1 MFALCRKEIAIDF
14 IRSICSY
21 TFANRRFYHWMEG
34 NMQNFHHVNVCPIRD
49 IISRISSK
57 WTMLV
62 LVTLHSN
69 GTMRFNDIQKSIG
82 EVSQRMLTVT
92 LRSLEADGL
101 IHRKVYPEVPP
112 KVEYKLSERGESLMP
127 LLQSLIDWALEH
139 AEAIMEDR
147 NKDR

>member
-1 MFALCRKEIAIDF
+1 
-14 IRSICSY
+14 
-21 TFANRRFYHWMEG
+21 
-34 NMQNFHHVNVCPIRD
+34 MQNFHHINVCPIRD

-57 WTMLV
+57 WAMLV

-101 IHRKVYPEVPP
+101 IHRKVHPEVPP
-112 KVEYKLSERGESLMP
+112 RVEYKLSERGESLMP

-139 AEAIMEDR
+139 TNAIMEDR
-147 NKDR
+147 NRDR

>member
-1 MFALCRKEIAIDF
+1 
-14 IRSICSY
+14 
-21 TFANRRFYHWMEG
+21 
-34 NMQNFHHVNVCPIRD
+34 MQNFHHINVCPIRD

-57 WTMLV
+57 WAMLV

-139 AEAIMEDR
+139 ANAIMEDR
-147 NKDR
+147 NRDR

>member
-1 MFALCRKEIAIDF
+1 
-14 IRSICSY
+14 
-21 TFANRRFYHWMEG
+21 
-34 NMQNFHHVNVCPIRD
+34 MQNFHHVNVCPIRD

>member
-1 MFALCRKEIAIDF
+1 
-14 IRSICSY
+14 
-21 TFANRRFYHWMEG
+21 
-34 NMQNFHHVNVCPIRD
+34 MQNFHHINVCPIRD

-57 WTMLV
+57 WAMLV

-101 IHRKVYPEVPP
+101 IHRKVYPEIPP
-112 KVEYKLSERGESLMP
+112 RVEYKLSERGESLMP

-139 AEAIMEDR
+139 ADAIMEDR
-147 NKDR
+147 NRDR

>member
-1 MFALCRKEIAIDF
+1 
-14 IRSICSY
+14 
-21 TFANRRFYHWMEG
+21 
-34 NMQNFHHVNVCPIRD
+34 MQNFHHINVCPIRD

-57 WTMLV
+57 WAMLV

-112 KVEYKLSERGESLMP
+112 RVEYKLSERGESLMP

-139 AEAIMEDR
+139 ANAIMEDR
-147 NKDR
+147 NRDR

>member
-1 MFALCRKEIAIDF
+1 
-14 IRSICSY
+14 
-21 TFANRRFYHWMEG
+21 
-34 NMQNFHHVNVCPIRD
+34 MQNFHHINVCPIRD

-57 WTMLV
+57 WAMLV

-92 LRSLEADGL
+92 LRSLKADGL

-112 KVEYKLSERGESLMP
+112 RVEYKLSERGESLMP

-139 AEAIMEDR
+139 ADAIMEDR
-147 NKDR
+147 NRDR

>member
-1 MFALCRKEIAIDF
+1 
-14 IRSICSY
+14 
-21 TFANRRFYHWMEG
+21 
-34 NMQNFHHVNVCPIRD
+34 MQNFHHINVCPIRD

-57 WTMLV
+57 WAMLV

-112 KVEYKLSERGESLMP
+112 RVEYKLSERGESLMP
-127 LLQSLIDWALEH
+127 LLQSSRYTLTSIPFP
-139 AEAIMEDR
+139 
-147 NKDR
+147 

>member
-1 MFALCRKEIAIDF
+1 
-14 IRSICSY
+14 
-21 TFANRRFYHWMEG
+21 
-34 NMQNFHHVNVCPIRD
+34 MQNFHHINVCPIRD

-57 WTMLV
+57 WAMLV

-112 KVEYKLSERGESLMP
+112 RVEYKLSERGKSLMP

-139 AEAIMEDR
+139 ANAIMEDR
-147 NKDR
+147 NRDR

>member
-1 MFALCRKEIAIDF
+1 
-14 IRSICSY
+14 
-21 TFANRRFYHWMEG
+21 
-34 NMQNFHHVNVCPIRD
+34 MQNFHHINVCPIRD

-57 WTMLV
+57 WAMLV

-112 KVEYKLSERGESLMP
+112 RVEYKLSERGESLMP

-139 AEAIMEDR
+139 ADAIKEDR
-147 NKDR
+147 NRDR

>member
-1 MFALCRKEIAIDF
+1 
-14 IRSICSY
+14 
-21 TFANRRFYHWMEG
+21 
-34 NMQNFHHVNVCPIRD
+34 MQNFHHINVCPIRD

-57 WTMLV
+57 WAMLV

-139 AEAIMEDR
+139 ADAIMEDR
-147 NKDR
+147 NRDR

>member
-1 MFALCRKEIAIDF
+1 
-14 IRSICSY
+14 
-21 TFANRRFYHWMEG
+21 
-34 NMQNFHHVNVCPIRD
+34 MQNFHHINVCPIRD

-112 KVEYKLSERGESLMP
+112 RVEYKLSERGESLMP

-139 AEAIMEDR
+139 ADAIMEDR
-147 NKDR
+147 NRNR

>member
-1 MFALCRKEIAIDF
+1 
-14 IRSICSY
+14 
-21 TFANRRFYHWMEG
+21 
-34 NMQNFHHVNVCPIRD
+34 MQNFHHINVCSIRD

-57 WTMLV
+57 WAMLV

-112 KVEYKLSERGESLMP
+112 RVEYKLSERGESLMP

-139 AEAIMEDR
+139 ADAIMEDR
-147 NKDR
+147 NRDR

>member
-1 MFALCRKEIAIDF
+1 
-14 IRSICSY
+14 
-21 TFANRRFYHWMEG
+21 
-34 NMQNFHHVNVCPIRD
+34 
-49 IISRISSK
+49 
-57 WTMLV
+57 
-62 LVTLHSN
+62 
-69 GTMRFNDIQKSIG
+69 MRFNDIQKSIG

-139 AEAIMEDR
+139 ADAIMEDR

>member
-1 MFALCRKEIAIDF
+1 
-14 IRSICSY
+14 
-21 TFANRRFYHWMEG
+21 
-34 NMQNFHHVNVCPIRD
+34 MQNFHHINVCPIRD

-57 WTMLV
+57 WAMLV

>member
-1 MFALCRKEIAIDF
+1 
-14 IRSICSY
+14 
-21 TFANRRFYHWMEG
+21 
-34 NMQNFHHVNVCPIRD
+34 MQNFHHINVCPIRD

-57 WTMLV
+57 WAMLV
-62 LVTLHSN
+62 LVNLHSN

-112 KVEYKLSERGESLMP
+112 RVEYKLSERGESLMP

-139 AEAIMEDR
+139 TNAIMEDR
-147 NKDR
+147 NRDR

>member
-1 MFALCRKEIAIDF
+1 
-14 IRSICSY
+14 
-21 TFANRRFYHWMEG
+21 
-34 NMQNFHHVNVCPIRD
+34 MQNFHHINVCPIRD

-57 WTMLV
+57 WAMLV

-112 KVEYKLSERGESLMP
+112 RVEYKLSERGESLMP

-139 AEAIMEDR
+139 ANAIMEDR
-147 NKDR
+147 NMDR

>member
-1 MFALCRKEIAIDF
+1 
-14 IRSICSY
+14 
-21 TFANRRFYHWMEG
+21 
-34 NMQNFHHVNVCPIRD
+34 MQKFHHINVCPIRD

-57 WTMLV
+57 WAMLV

-112 KVEYKLSERGESLMP
+112 RVEYKLSERGESLMP

-139 AEAIMEDR
+139 ADAIMEDR
-147 NKDR
+147 NRDR

>member
-1 MFALCRKEIAIDF
+1 
-14 IRSICSY
+14 
-21 TFANRRFYHWMEG
+21 
-34 NMQNFHHVNVCPIRD
+34 MQNFHHINICPIRD

-57 WTMLV
+57 WAMLV

-112 KVEYKLSERGESLMP
+112 RVEYKLSERGESLMP

-139 AEAIMEDR
+139 ANAIMEDR
-147 NKDR
+147 NRDR

>member
-1 MFALCRKEIAIDF
+1 
-14 IRSICSY
+14 
-21 TFANRRFYHWMEG
+21 
-34 NMQNFHHVNVCPIRD
+34 MQNFHHVNVCPIRD

-57 WTMLV
+57 WAMLV

-139 AEAIMEDR
+139 ADAIMEDR
-147 NKDR
+147 NRDR

>member
-1 MFALCRKEIAIDF
+1 
-14 IRSICSY
+14 
-21 TFANRRFYHWMEG
+21 
-34 NMQNFHHVNVCPIRD
+34 MQNFHHVNVCPIRD

-139 AEAIMEDR
+139 ADAIMEDR

>member
-1 MFALCRKEIAIDF
+1 
-14 IRSICSY
+14 
-21 TFANRRFYHWMEG
+21 
-34 NMQNFHHVNVCPIRD
+34 MQNFHHVNVCPIRD

-112 KVEYKLSERGESLMP
+112 RVEYKLSERGESLMP

-139 AEAIMEDR
+139 ANAIMEDR
-147 NKDR
+147 NRDR

>member
-1 MFALCRKEIAIDF
+1 
-14 IRSICSY
+14 
-21 TFANRRFYHWMEG
+21 
-34 NMQNFHHVNVCPIRD
+34 
-49 IISRISSK
+49 
-57 WTMLV
+57 MLV

-112 KVEYKLSERGESLMP
+112 RVEYKLSERGESLMP

-139 AEAIMEDR
+139 TNAIMEDR
-147 NKDR
+147 NRDR

>member
-1 MFALCRKEIAIDF
+1 
-14 IRSICSY
+14 
-21 TFANRRFYHWMEG
+21 
-34 NMQNFHHVNVCPIRD
+34 MQNFHHINVCPIRD

-57 WTMLV
+57 WAMLV
-62 LVTLHSN
+62 LATLHSN

-112 KVEYKLSERGESLMP
+112 RVEYKLSERGESLMP

-139 AEAIMEDR
+139 TNAIMEDR
-147 NKDR
+147 NRDR

>member
-1 MFALCRKEIAIDF
+1 
-14 IRSICSY
+14 
-21 TFANRRFYHWMEG
+21 
-34 NMQNFHHVNVCPIRD
+34 MQNFHHVNVCPIRD

-57 WTMLV
+57 WAMLV

-112 KVEYKLSERGESLMP
+112 RVEYKLSERGESLMP

-139 AEAIMEDR
+139 ANAIMEDR
-147 NKDR
+147 NRDR

>member
-1 MFALCRKEIAIDF
+1 
-14 IRSICSY
+14 
-21 TFANRRFYHWMEG
+21 
-34 NMQNFHHVNVCPIRD
+34 MQNFHHINVCPIRD

-57 WTMLV
+57 WAMLV

-69 GTMRFNDIQKSIG
+69 GTVRFNDIQKSIG

-112 KVEYKLSERGESLMP
+112 RVEYKLSERGESLMP

-139 AEAIMEDR
+139 ADAIMEDR
-147 NKDR
+147 NRDR

>member
-1 MFALCRKEIAIDF
+1 
-14 IRSICSY
+14 
-21 TFANRRFYHWMEG
+21 
-34 NMQNFHHVNVCPIRD
+34 MQNFHHINICPIRD

-57 WTMLV
+57 WAMLV

-112 KVEYKLSERGESLMP
+112 RVEYKLSERGESLMP

-139 AEAIMEDR
+139 ADAIMEDR
-147 NKDR
+147 NRDR

>member
-1 MFALCRKEIAIDF
+1 
-14 IRSICSY
+14 
-21 TFANRRFYHWMEG
+21 
-34 NMQNFHHVNVCPIRD
+34 MQNFHHINVCPICD

-57 WTMLV
+57 WAMLV

-112 KVEYKLSERGESLMP
+112 RVEYKLSERGESLMP

-139 AEAIMEDR
+139 TNAIMEDR
-147 NKDR
+147 NRDR